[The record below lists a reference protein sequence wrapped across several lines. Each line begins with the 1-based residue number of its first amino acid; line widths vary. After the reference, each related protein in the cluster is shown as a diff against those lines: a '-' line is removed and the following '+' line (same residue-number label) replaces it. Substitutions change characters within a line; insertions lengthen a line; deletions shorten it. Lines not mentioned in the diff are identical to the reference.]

1 MLNPEIKEIVKQE
14 LSGENAKAY
23 VQHISQFHRIQA
35 STMFHE
41 AAEYVRD
48 TLIKIGIKNAR
59 IEQFPADGETK
70 YWTYTAPIG
79 WEAKSA
85 ELWLIKPEQKLLTRY
100 QDTPTSLHA
109 HSNATPPEGITAQ
122 LIDVGTGTKPS
133 DYKGKNVKGKLVL
146 ATGRAKLVHEEAVY
160 KRGAAGVIT
169 DTLTYE
175 IKDFRES
182 VDLPD
187 AHAYQAIWPTKEE
200 LHKVTFGFS
209 ITKRQGNY
217 LRSLLRQKKKVMLKA
232 IVDAKLFPGK
242 LDIVTATIK
251 GKTKPNQEI
260 FLIAHLCHPKP
271 SANDNASG
279 SGLLLE
285 IARTLLSLIQK
296 GKIQQPKRTIRF
308 FWVPE
313 TYGTIAYLH
322 KHENLA
328 KRLIAGINLDMVGQD
343 QELCKSTLTL
353 DKTPDSL
360 PSYLNDLLIN
370 LIEENIN
377 QFDSQTGFGPA
388 TTFRYRV
395 NAHTGGSDH
404 HEFVDSTIGVPCV
417 MLLQW
422 PDLYYHTSQDTV
434 DKVSAQTLKR
444 IGWVAT
450 IATITLANA
459 DTEEA
464 HAIAIQT
471 YTGGIARLQTALKE
485 ATQTLLE
492 TKNNP
497 KLNAKPRKLV
507 QDLAKTAQQYRNKI
521 EHIARRETQA
531 VKSPKKLASSPE
543 LDRLIAQLTENIT
556 AQAKYAL
563 TQIQQTLALIQ
574 KTTDIKV
581 PKKPRLTPAEKQAS
595 KILPKRK
602 FKGTLS
608 GEILSR
614 KALPPKDYE
623 WYTKITRKDKR
634 FNQKLAEILNL
645 TDGKRNLQQ
654 IINAVSAEY
663 TPTNSK
669 HILRVLRH
677 LQKRNLIT
685 LNTK

>member
-1 MLNPEIKEIVKQE
+1 MLNPKIKEIVKQE

-23 VQHISQFHRIQA
+23 VEQITQYHRIQA

-41 AAEYVRD
+41 AAEYVKE
-48 TLIKIGIKNAR
+48 TLVKIGIKNAR

-70 YWTYTAPIG
+70 YWTYTAPMG

-85 ELWLIKPEQKLLTRY
+85 ELWLVKPEQKLLARY

-109 HSNATPPEGITAQ
+109 HSNATSSEGITAQ
-122 LIDVGTGTKPS
+122 LIDVGSGTKPAE
-133 DYKGKNVKGKLVL
+133 YKGKKVKGKLVL

-175 IKDFRES
+175 IKNFRES
-182 VDLPD
+182 IDLPD
-187 AHAYQAIWPTKEE
+187 ATAYQAIWPTKRE
-200 LHKVTFGFS
+200 LSKVTFGFS
-209 ITKRQGNY
+209 ITKRQGNQ
-217 LRSLLRQKKKVMLKA
+217 LRALIKQKKKVTLKA

-242 LDIVTATIK
+242 LDIITATIK
-251 GKTKPNQEI
+251 GKTEPNQEI
-260 FLIAHLCHPKP
+260 FLIAHLCHPRP

-285 IARTLLSLIQK
+285 IARTILALIQK
-296 GKIQQPKRTIRF
+296 GKIPQPKRTIRF

-313 TYGTIAYLH
+313 IYGTIAYLH
-322 KHENLA
+322 KHENLT

-360 PSYLNDLLIN
+360 PSYLNDFLVN
-370 LIEENIN
+370 LIEEATK
-377 QFDSQTGFGPA
+377 QFDPQTGFGPA

-404 HEFVDSTIGVPCV
+404 HEFVDSTMGVPCV

-422 PDLYYHTSQDTV
+422 PDLYYHTSQDTP

-444 IGWVAT
+444 TGWIAT

-459 DTEEA
+459 DQEEA
-464 HAIAIQT
+464 YAMAIQT
-471 YTGGIARLQTALKE
+471 YTNGIARLQTGLKE

-497 KLNAKPRKLV
+497 KHKTRPKKLALT
-507 QDLAKTAQQYRNKI
+507 LAKTAQQYRNKI
-521 EHIARRETQA
+521 EHIAWRETQA
-531 VKSPKKLASSPE
+531 VKSTKKLAGSSE
-543 LDRLIAQLTENIT
+543 LNSLIRQLTKNT
-556 AQAKYAL
+556 TTQAKHAL

-574 KTTDIKV
+574 KTTDIKI
-581 PKKPRLTPAEKQAS
+581 PRKTRLTPAEKQTS
-595 KILPKRK
+595 KIIPKRQ
-602 FKGTLS
+602 FTGTLS
-608 GEILSR
+608 WETLSR
-614 KALPPKDYE
+614 KTLPPKDYE
-623 WYTKITRKDKR
+623 WYTKISQKDKQ
-634 FNQKLAEILNL
+634 FNQKLAEVLNL
-645 TDGKRNLQQ
+645 ADGKRNLQQ

-669 HILRVLRH
+669 HILKILRH
-677 LQKRNLIT
+677 LQKQNLIT
-685 LNTK
+685 LKTK

>member
-1 MLNPEIKEIVKQE
+1 MLNPKIKEIVKQE

-23 VQHISQFHRIQA
+23 VQQITQYHRIQA

-79 WEAKSA
+79 WEVGSA
-85 ELWLIKPEQKLLTRY
+85 ELWLVKPEQKLLARY
-100 QDTPTSLHA
+100 EDTPTSLHA
-109 HSNATPPEGITAQ
+109 HSNATPQEGTTAQ
-122 LIDVGTGTKPS
+122 LVDVGSGTKPAE
-133 DYKGKNVKGKLVL
+133 YKGKKVKGKLVL
-146 ATGRAKLVHEEAVY
+146 ATGRAKPVHEEAVY

-175 IKDFRES
+175 IKNFRES
-182 VDLPD
+182 IDLPD
-187 AHAYQAIWPTKEE
+187 AHAYQAIWPTKRE
-200 LHKVTFGFS
+200 LNKVTFGFS
-209 ITKRQGNY
+209 ITKRQGNQ
-217 LRSLLRQKKKVMLKA
+217 LRALLKQKKKVTLKA

-242 LDIVTATIK
+242 LDIITATIK

-285 IARTLLSLIQK
+285 IARTILALIQK
-296 GKIQQPKRTIRF
+296 GKIPQPKRTIRF

-313 TYGTIAYLH
+313 IYGTIAYLH
-322 KHENLA
+322 KHENLT

-360 PSYLNDLLIN
+360 PSYLNDFLVN
-370 LIEENIN
+370 LIEEATK
-377 QFDSQTGFGPA
+377 QFDPQTGFGSA
-388 TTFRYRV
+388 TTFRHRV

-404 HEFVDSTIGVPCV
+404 HEFVDSTMGVPCV

-422 PDLYYHTSQDTV
+422 PDLYYHTSQDTP

-444 IGWVAT
+444 VGWVAT
-450 IATITLANA
+450 IGTITLANA
-459 DTEEA
+459 DKEEA
-464 HAIAIQT
+464 YAVAIQT
-471 YTGGIARLQTALKE
+471 YTNGIARLQTALKE
-485 ATQTLLE
+485 ATRTLLE
-492 TKNNP
+492 TKNDP
-497 KLNAKPRKLV
+497 KHKTRPKKLALT
-507 QDLAKTAQQYRNKI
+507 LAKTAQQCRNKI
-521 EHIARRETQA
+521 EHIAWRETQA
-531 VKSPKKLASSPE
+531 VKSTKKLAGGSEINS
-543 LDRLIAQLTENIT
+543 LVRQLTKNVA

-563 TQIQQTLALIQ
+563 AQIQQTLVLIQ
-574 KTTDIKV
+574 KTTDIKIAR
-581 PKKPRLTPAEKQAS
+581 KTRLTLTEKQAG
-595 KILPKRK
+595 KIIPKRQ
-602 FKGTLS
+602 FQGTLS
-608 GEILSR
+608 WEILSR
-614 KALPPKDYE
+614 EALPPKDYE
-623 WYTKITRKDKR
+623 WYTKISRKDKR

-645 TDGKRNLQQ
+645 ADGKRNLQQ

-663 TPTNSK
+663 TSTNTK
-669 HILRVLRH
+669 HILKILRH
-677 LQKRNLIT
+677 LQKQNLIT
-685 LNTK
+685 LET